1 MKIFTAIIGYC
12 LANRFLTL
20 ALSVIVACFGAYS
33 TSQLPVDIL
42 PNLDK
47 SITTVVAEAPG
58 LAPEEIEKTVAIP
71 IENALAGLNGVKR
84 IRSANTPSLSLIN
97 IEFGWNADSYKMR
110 QLVQERLQ
118 TIQSSLP
125 DGVTTTIA
133 PIASVMGEIIV
144 MSLGSK
150 NPRITPIELRT
161 LADYTVSRR
170 LSSIAGVSQILST
183 GGGVKQYKII
193 PDTQKMAAYGIT
205 FDDVCQ
211 AAKNAQSNTGG
222 GIVNKNGTEVA
233 IRNIGR
239 SADIKD
245 IADAVVK
252 TVGGKSVLIKD
263 VAETKIDKAV
273 LRGDSAVDGREGI
286 VLTLTKQPD
295 TDTLKITKD
304 VENAIAEISKNLP
317 DGVELKIVYR
327 QDEFINSAIDNV
339 ETAIRD
345 GAIMVFI
352 ILLVFLFNIRTTLIT
367 ITAIPV
373 SFAITMIYFYA
384 TGSSINTMTL
394 GGLAVA
400 VGMLVDD
407 AIVDVEN
414 VHRRL
419 RENAFAKKRR
429 RPLAVILDACVEIRA
444 SIFYATA
451 IIVIVFLPTL
461 GLAGMEGKMFRPLA
475 EAVVVSMAASFL
487 VALTLVPVLCSLML
501 KKVSARAAGEP
512 LVSSTIKFFAE
523 RVLIL
528 PSIRFPYAAL
538 FAAAMLTASA
548 FALLPIMGRDFIP
561 PLNEGSSLVILQLSP
576 DSSIER
582 SKEIAAIAERSLAH
596 IPEIKSVARKIGRAE
611 GDDHAEPVNI
621 VKLNLEFEK
630 SERPHSDVIEDVRK
644 ALENVRGISFSI
656 GQPMAHRLDYMLS
669 GVQSQ
674 IAVKIFGPDLRI
686 LELKAQEL
694 AKLIAPLKGAVD
706 VNVEKQT
713 PTKQIKIIPDRQK
726 LKLYGI
732 QIGKLND
739 TLRDALGGVAVA
751 GVVDSDASFDVFVR
765 LAENE
770 IADGKKISEILV
782 DNQDGAKFPLSSFA
796 EVVVGAGPNHINR
809 EKLTRRIVV
818 SLNVSG
824 ASSVELADE
833 IKKAISDKL
842 ALPTGYFAVVE
853 GQFQSRVD
861 AEKRMSI
868 LFVFSMF
875 AMFALLY
882 THFKSANLV
891 MQILLAVPIAFA
903 GGIVFTWH
911 FIGTMSVASL
921 IGMIALAGIAARN
934 TIMLVSHYLHLMSNE
949 GERFGEKMIL
959 RGTLERLN
967 PILMTALTAAF
978 ALIPIMAHA
987 DAPGKELL
995 YPVSVMIVGGL
1006 VSSTL
1011 LSVVVTP
1018 AAFALFGYREKNAAE
1033 TEDFLDIG
1041 KSA

>member
-1 MKIFTAIIGYC
+1 
-12 LANRFLTL
+12 
-20 ALSVIVACFGAYS
+20 
-33 TSQLPVDIL
+33 
-42 PNLDK
+42 
-47 SITTVVAEAPG
+47 
-58 LAPEEIEKTVAIP
+58 
-71 IENALAGLNGVKR
+71 
-84 IRSANTPSLSLIN
+84 
-97 IEFGWNADSYKMR
+97 
-110 QLVQERLQ
+110 
-118 TIQSSLP
+118 
-125 DGVTTTIA
+125 
-133 PIASVMGEIIV
+133 
-144 MSLGSK
+144 
-150 NPRITPIELRT
+150 
-161 LADYTVSRR
+161 
-170 LSSIAGVSQILST
+170 
-183 GGGVKQYKII
+183 
-193 PDTQKMAAYGIT
+193 
-205 FDDVCQ
+205 
-211 AAKNAQSNTGG
+211 
-222 GIVNKNGTEVA
+222 
-233 IRNIGR
+233 
-239 SADIKD
+239 
-245 IADAVVK
+245 
-252 TVGGKSVLIKD
+252 
-263 VAETKIDKAV
+263 
-273 LRGDSAVDGREGI
+273 
-286 VLTLTKQPD
+286 
-295 TDTLKITKD
+295 
-304 VENAIAEISKNLP
+304 
-317 DGVELKIVYR
+317 
-327 QDEFINSAIDNV
+327 
-339 ETAIRD
+339 
-345 GAIMVFI
+345 
-352 ILLVFLFNIRTTLIT
+352 
-367 ITAIPV
+367 
-373 SFAITMIYFYA
+373 
-384 TGSSINTMTL
+384 
-394 GGLAVA
+394 
-400 VGMLVDD
+400 
-407 AIVDVEN
+407 
-414 VHRRL
+414 
-419 RENAFAKKRR
+419 
-429 RPLAVILDACVEIRA
+429 
-444 SIFYATA
+444 
-451 IIVIVFLPTL
+451 
-461 GLAGMEGKMFRPLA
+461 MFRPLA

-512 LVSSTIKFFAE
+512 LVSSAIKFFAE

-674 IAVKIFGPDLRI
+674 SAVKIFGPDLRI

-713 PTKQIKIIPDRQK
+713 PTKQIKIMPDRQK

>member
-1 MKIFTAIIGYC
+1 M
-12 LANRFLTL
+12 
-20 ALSVIVACFGAYS
+20 
-33 TSQLPVDIL
+33 
-42 PNLDK
+42 
-47 SITTVVAEAPG
+47 
-58 LAPEEIEKTVAIP
+58 
-71 IENALAGLNGVKR
+71 
-84 IRSANTPSLSLIN
+84 
-97 IEFGWNADSYKMR
+97 
-110 QLVQERLQ
+110 
-118 TIQSSLP
+118 
-125 DGVTTTIA
+125 
-133 PIASVMGEIIV
+133 
-144 MSLGSK
+144 
-150 NPRITPIELRT
+150 
-161 LADYTVSRR
+161 
-170 LSSIAGVSQILST
+170 
-183 GGGVKQYKII
+183 
-193 PDTQKMAAYGIT
+193 
-205 FDDVCQ
+205 
-211 AAKNAQSNTGG
+211 
-222 GIVNKNGTEVA
+222 
-233 IRNIGR
+233 
-239 SADIKD
+239 
-245 IADAVVK
+245 
-252 TVGGKSVLIKD
+252 
-263 VAETKIDKAV
+263 
-273 LRGDSAVDGREGI
+273 
-286 VLTLTKQPD
+286 
-295 TDTLKITKD
+295 
-304 VENAIAEISKNLP
+304 
-317 DGVELKIVYR
+317 
-327 QDEFINSAIDNV
+327 
-339 ETAIRD
+339 
-345 GAIMVFI
+345 
-352 ILLVFLFNIRTTLIT
+352 
-367 ITAIPV
+367 
-373 SFAITMIYFYA
+373 
-384 TGSSINTMTL
+384 
-394 GGLAVA
+394 
-400 VGMLVDD
+400 
-407 AIVDVEN
+407 
-414 VHRRL
+414 
-419 RENAFAKKRR
+419 
-429 RPLAVILDACVEIRA
+429 
-444 SIFYATA
+444 
-451 IIVIVFLPTL
+451 
-461 GLAGMEGKMFRPLA
+461 
-475 EAVVVSMAASFL
+475 
-487 VALTLVPVLCSLML
+487 
-501 KKVSARAAGEP
+501 
-512 LVSSTIKFFAE
+512 
-523 RVLIL
+523 
-528 PSIRFPYAAL
+528 
-538 FAAAMLTASA
+538 
-548 FALLPIMGRDFIP
+548 
-561 PLNEGSSLVILQLSP
+561 
-576 DSSIER
+576 
-582 SKEIAAIAERSLAH
+582 
-596 IPEIKSVARKIGRAE
+596 
-611 GDDHAEPVNI
+611 
-621 VKLNLEFEK
+621 
-630 SERPHSDVIEDVRK
+630 
-644 ALENVRGISFSI
+644 
-656 GQPMAHRLDYMLS
+656 
-669 GVQSQ
+669 
-674 IAVKIFGPDLRI
+674 
-686 LELKAQEL
+686 
-694 AKLIAPLKGAVD
+694 KGAVD

-765 LAENE
+765 LAEDE

>member
-512 LVSSTIKFFAE
+512 LVSSAIKFFAE

-611 GDDHAEPVNI
+611 GDDHAE
-621 VKLNLEFEK
+621 
-630 SERPHSDVIEDVRK
+630 
-644 ALENVRGISFSI
+644 
-656 GQPMAHRLDYMLS
+656 
-669 GVQSQ
+669 
-674 IAVKIFGPDLRI
+674 
-686 LELKAQEL
+686 
-694 AKLIAPLKGAVD
+694 
-706 VNVEKQT
+706 
-713 PTKQIKIIPDRQK
+713 
-726 LKLYGI
+726 
-732 QIGKLND
+732 
-739 TLRDALGGVAVA
+739 
-751 GVVDSDASFDVFVR
+751 
-765 LAENE
+765 
-770 IADGKKISEILV
+770 
-782 DNQDGAKFPLSSFA
+782 
-796 EVVVGAGPNHINR
+796 PNHINR